1 MPDGPEQVVYWNGRT
16 LVTSRAVRQ
25 GRYAVPLIQ
34 IQGVYLLRH
43 APDYTLA
50 AGLVILG
57 LVLTLFG
64 YVAEQAWLFAPT
76 LGGLALVLTGL
87 ERLLPRD
94 RGLYM
99 HLITGRGTEV
109 ALPMSDETGVDA
121 LLRAID
127 QARTAAA
134 RSNESPSR
142 PAPDRPA

>member
-1 MPDGPEQVVYWNGRT
+1 MPDGPEQVVYWNGHT

-25 GRYAVPLIQ
+25 GRCAVPLSQ
-34 IQGVYLLRH
+34 IQGIYLLRH
-43 APDYTLA
+43 APDYTLP

-94 RGLYM
+94 RGLCR

-109 ALPMSDETGVDA
+109 ALPMSDGTGVDA

-127 QARTAAA
+127 QARAAAA
-134 RSNESPSR
+134 RSDEALSR
-142 PAPDRPA
+142 PAPDQPA